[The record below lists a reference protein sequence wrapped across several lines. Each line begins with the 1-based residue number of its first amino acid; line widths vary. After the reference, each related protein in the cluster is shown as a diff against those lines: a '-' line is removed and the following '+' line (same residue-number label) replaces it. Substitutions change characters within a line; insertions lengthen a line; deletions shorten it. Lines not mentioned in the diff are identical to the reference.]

1 MIELHFGNSINTGFE
16 EVINERAIEWG
27 CSFELAYIHSLKN
40 LFNTVLLKKN
50 KTGEDYFDLSF
61 FIILNEHVSVP
72 KVKFDTYKHNSYK
85 LPMLVFNRD
94 YVSNKLTNERL
105 YLSDEVIN
113 QLGDCFEENFDYEY
127 VGFVRR

>member
-113 QLGDCFEENFDYEY
+113 QLGEYFEENFDYEY

>member
-1 MIELHFGNSINTGFE
+1 
-16 EVINERAIEWG
+16 
-27 CSFELAYIHSLKN
+27 
-40 LFNTVLLKKN
+40 LKKN

-113 QLGDCFEENFDYEY
+113 QLGEYFEENFDYEY

>member
-27 CSFELAYIHSLKN
+27 CSFELAYAHSLKN
-40 LFNTVLLKKN
+40 LLNNVLLKKN

-72 KVKFDTYKHNSYK
+72 KVKFGTYKHNSYK

-94 YVSNKLTNERL
+94 YVSNKSTSERV

-113 QLGDCFEENFDYEY
+113 QLGEYFEENFDYEY